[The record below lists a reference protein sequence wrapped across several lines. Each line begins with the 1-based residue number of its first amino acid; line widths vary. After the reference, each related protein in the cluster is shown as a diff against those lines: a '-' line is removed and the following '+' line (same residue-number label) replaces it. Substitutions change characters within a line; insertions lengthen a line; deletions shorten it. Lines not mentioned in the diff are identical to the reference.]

1 MKKII
6 YLLILLSNSIYSQ
19 VFIYPDTLKYEMNQ
33 ITVSAT
39 RYPENIIEIPYAVT
53 LINEKSLMNLRG
65 YGLDEILTSVPG
77 VLAQT
82 RAGNQDIRLVIRG
95 FGARGAGDR
104 SNYGTTR
111 GIRIMVD
118 GIPETEPDG
127 RTSFDLIDLGAVD
140 NMEVIRSNASAI
152 WGNASGGIVNLS
164 TIPSSNNYNLSI
176 KSLSGSFGFYGFQTK
191 AVTPITYGKI
201 FATLTNTNFSGWR
214 EHSSS
219 YRTLFNFGITSNF
232 EDITKFS
239 VLVLA
244 GSNLFHVPGP
254 LTKKQF
260 ELNPQQANAIY
271 SQRDERRHNRL
282 GRIGFTIEH
291 NFDEANQISGML
303 FASPKFL
310 QRSERGTF
318 RDFTRYHIG
327 GNIMFKNNS
336 KFSNELKNHLIIGI
350 DEAYQDGAI
359 LFYSLSSTNQRG
371 SVLRANKREGANNF
385 GAFIQDEII
394 FNEKISF
401 IAGLRYDNIT
411 YYSEDFLISSYGLQS
426 KSFSKLTPKF
436 GLTYRFNQTQSI
448 YANIGG
454 GTEVPAGNETDPSS
468 TYSQDQIYLLNPLL
482 EPIISTTYEVGT
494 KHLLAVSNSNLLKTA
509 SIDVAGYY
517 IDIKNDI
524 IPYRGGRFYF
534 TAGKTS
540 RIGIELGA
548 ELEFEQG
555 ISLKGA
561 FTYSDNKY
569 NEYLVDSVHYFKPN
583 SFANYKNNTVAGIPR
598 FFYNIGLSFQP
609 KFLKDFFL
617 NFSLNS
623 VSSYFVDDANK
634 IEVPSYFVFNSTI
647 GINDFISITD
657 KLKIRGFLTI
667 NNLFN
672 TKYAASAFI
681 NPDIVNNEAI
691 YLEPGLPQNIVIS
704 ASILFE

>member
-1 MKKII
+1 MKKIFCLI
-6 YLLILLSNSIYSQ
+6 ILLTNSIFPQ
-19 VFIYPDTLKYEMNQ
+19 VFIYPDTLKYEMGQ

-65 YGLDEILTSVPG
+65 YGLDEILSSVPG

-82 RAGNQDIRLVIRG
+82 RAGNQDIRLIIRG

-127 RTSFDLIDLGAVD
+127 RTSFDLIDLGAMD
-140 NMEVIRSNASAI
+140 NMEIVRSNASAI
-152 WGNASGGIVNLS
+152 WGNASGGIINLS
-164 TIPSSNNYNLSI
+164 TIPSSNNSHLSI
-176 KSLSGSFGFYGFQTK
+176 KGLSGSFGFYGLQAK
-191 AVTPITYGKI
+191 AVSPISFGKI
-201 FATLTNTNFSGWR
+201 YATLTNTNFAGWR

-219 YRTLFNFGITSNF
+219 YRTLFNFGFTSNLS
-232 EDITKFS
+232 DITKIN

-244 GSNLFHVPGP
+244 GSNLFHIPGP
-254 LTKKQF
+254 LTKKQYD
-260 ELNPQQANAIY
+260 LNPQQANSTYA
-271 SQRDERRHNRL
+271 QRDERRDNKL

-291 NFDEANQISGML
+291 NFDEENQISGML

-318 RDFTRYHIG
+318 RDFTRYHVG

-336 KFSNELKNHLIIGI
+336 KLSDEIENYLIFGM

-359 LFYSLSSTNQRG
+359 LFYSLSSTNHRG
-371 SVLRANKREGANNF
+371 SILRTNKREGANNF

-394 FNEKISF
+394 IDDKISF

-411 YYSEDFLISSYGLQS
+411 YYSEDFLVSSFGLQS
-426 KSFSKLTPKF
+426 KSFSKITPKF
-436 GLTYRFNQTQSI
+436 GLTYRFNQTQSV

-454 GTEVPAGNETDPSS
+454 GIEVPAGNETDPSS
-468 TYSQDQIYLLNPLL
+468 TYGQDQIYLLNPLL
-482 EPIISTTYEVGT
+482 EPIISTTYEIGT
-494 KHLLAVSNSNLLKTA
+494 KHLLAISNSNFLKTA
-509 SIDVAGYY
+509 SVDFAGYY

-534 TAGKTS
+534 TAGKTY
-540 RIGIELGA
+540 RVGIELGT
-548 ELEFEQG
+548 ELEFDNG

-561 FTYSDNKY
+561 FTFSDNKY
-569 NEYLVDSVHYFKPN
+569 NQYLVDSVHYNKPN
-583 SFANYKNNTVAGIPR
+583 SFADYKNNEVAGIPGL
-598 FFYNIGLSFQP
+598 FYNLGLTLQP

-617 NFSLNS
+617 NISINS

-634 IEVPSYFVFNSTI
+634 IEVPSYAILNTTI
-647 GINDFISITD
+647 GINNFINISEH
-657 KLKIRGFLTI
+657 LKVRGFITI

-672 TKYAASAFI
+672 TKYVASAFI
-681 NPDIVNNEAI
+681 NPDIVKNEAI
-691 YLEPGLPQNIVIS
+691 YLEPGLPRNFVLS
-704 ASILFE
+704 ASLIFE